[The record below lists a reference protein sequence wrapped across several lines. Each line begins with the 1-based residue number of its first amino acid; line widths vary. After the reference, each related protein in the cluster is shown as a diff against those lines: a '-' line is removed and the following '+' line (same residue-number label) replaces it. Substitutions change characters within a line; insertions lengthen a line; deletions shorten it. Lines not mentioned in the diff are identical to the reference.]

1 MRAVAEVT
9 LPSVFSLLPALLH
22 DKEGRPFTV
31 RTLTSRDRWAL
42 EEFYDAFDPKRA
54 AQGLPPAGQARVARW
69 LDQVL
74 AKGTHLAVERGGRLV
89 GHAMLLPMDRDGV
102 QEEYA
107 IFLAREVRGQG
118 VGTQVNR
125 VAVEVARAT
134 GATRLW
140 LSVEPSNRAALRS
153 YEKAGFRFV
162 PATIYSPEVEME
174 LVLASAG

>member
-9 LPSVFSLLPALLH
+9 VPSVFSLLPAHLH

-31 RTLTSRDRWAL
+31 RALQRSDRLAL
-42 EEFYDAFDPKRA
+42 EAFYDAFDPKRA

-69 LDQVL
+69 LNQIL
-74 AKGTHLAVERGGRLV
+74 AKGMHLAVERGGHLV
-89 GHAMLLPMDRDGV
+89 GHAMLRAMDRPGV
-102 QEEYA
+102 AEYA
-107 IFLAREVRGQG
+107 IFLAREVRGPG

-134 GATRLW
+134 GVERLW
-140 LSVEPSNRAALRS
+140 LSVEPHNRAALRS
-153 YEKAGFRFV
+153 YEKAGFEFV

-174 LVLASAG
+174 LVLSPAD

>member
-1 MRAVAEVT
+1 MSAVAELPV
-9 LPSVFSLLPALLH
+9 PSVFALLPALLH

-31 RTLTSRDRWAL
+31 RALQTRDRPAL

-74 AKGTHLAVERGGRLV
+74 SRGTHLAVERGDHLV
-89 GHAMLLPMDRDGV
+89 GHAMLLPMERPEA
-102 QEEYA
+102 EEYA

-125 VAVEVARAT
+125 VAVEVARAA

-140 LSVEPSNRAALRS
+140 LSVEPFNRAALRS

-174 LVLASAG
+174 LVLSPAE

>member
-1 MRAVAEVT
+1 MRAVAEVRV
-9 LPSVFSLLPALLH
+9 PSVFSLLPALLH
-22 DKEGRPFTV
+22 DKEGREFTV
-31 RTLTSRDRWAL
+31 RLLRRQDRDAL
-42 EEFYDAFDPKRA
+42 ERFYDAFDPKRA

-69 LDQVL
+69 LDQIL
-74 AKGTHLAVERGGRLV
+74 PNGTHLAVERGGHLV
-89 GHAMLLPMDRDGV
+89 GHAMLLPMEREWV
-102 QEEYA
+102 QEYA

-134 GATRLW
+134 GASRLW

-174 LVLASAG
+174 LVL